1 MMMCF
6 INRMVHRKVSKIGE
20 VNESFSLS
28 LMRVSSSFPGKDRK
42 ITFQLKR

>member
-6 INRMVHRKVSKIGE
+6 INRMVHRKASKIGE

-28 LMRVSSSFPGKDRK
+28 LIRVSSSFPGKDRK
-42 ITFQLKR
+42 TTFKFKR